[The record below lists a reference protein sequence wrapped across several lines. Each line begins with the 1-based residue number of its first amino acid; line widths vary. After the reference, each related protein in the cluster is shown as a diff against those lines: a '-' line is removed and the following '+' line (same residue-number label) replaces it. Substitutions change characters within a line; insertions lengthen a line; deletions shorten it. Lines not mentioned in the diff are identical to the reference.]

1 MENKYKILIFVLSIF
16 IVGCTNLTTN
26 EITNYEPKS
35 TGSLGAGDVLIEL
48 TPLNIKDGK
57 LNVKIDMNTHNIDLA
72 QFDLKQITTLEY
84 NGKSINPIDVPILR
98 GHHSSGIL
106 IFNVDNN
113 IKDFTIKIKNIP
125 PTGDRIFEWKVR

>member
-1 MENKYKILIFVLSIF
+1 MENKYNILIFVLLIF

-84 NGKSINPIDVPILR
+84 NGKSIEPVETPAIR

-113 IKDFTIKIKNIP
+113 IKYFTIKIENIP
-125 PTGDRIFEWKVR
+125 PIGDRIFEWN